1 VVEQIAA
8 KLAEYVDGI
17 TTAAGFNQD
26 LTAVRPKRI
35 HLETDIDADGV
46 VIIAQQAGQQDE
58 LSDEQVVWRQ
68 AFVLQA
74 LIIDSDRATEP
85 IDTRLNKVRSDIEK
99 QLASTAHKTCDGLA
113 EGILLNGA
121 EPLYGNIGGAEC
133 SGIAVGIEVI
143 YHCNYT

>member
-1 VVEQIAA
+1 MVEQIAV
-8 KLAEYVDGI
+8 KLAEYIDGI

-35 HLETDIDADGV
+35 HLESDISADGV
-46 VIIAQQAGQQDE
+46 VIIAQQEGTQDQ
-58 LSDEQVVWRQ
+58 LTDERIIWRQ
-68 AFVLQA
+68 AFVLQGFV
-74 LIIDSDRATEP
+74 IDSDRATDP

-99 QLASTAHKTCDGLA
+99 QLTTEAHRRCGGLA

-133 SGIAVGIEVI
+133 SGIAVSIEVM
-143 YHCNYT
+143 YHCSYT